1 MSAAGFRGRLA
12 VLVATLFSVA
22 VTAAS
27 AQSYPSKSIEFVVHT
42 SPGGGTDLFAR
53 AMADILAREKLV
65 SQSIQIMNRPGGGG
79 TIAYNYIKTKR
90 GDAHV
95 VLTVATGSLLT
106 ASTRENLGLG
116 LDNYTPIAFFAQD
129 PQAVMVLADSK
140 FKTFQD
146 LVESA
151 KREPNSLVAA
161 VASAGGTARLA
172 LYYIEKETGTRNKF
186 VAFKSGA
193 EAITSVLGGH
203 THFTTE
209 NVSEAWASVES
220 KKMRVLAV
228 TTKQRLPQLPDV
240 PTLTELGFRIHVGTG
255 RGFAMPAGV
264 PKEASAYWE
273 GVLERAHKTQAW
285 KDLAHKNLFEDFY
298 LGSAEFGEFLIKRR
312 EDMQGFLVHI
322 GVLKAQ

>member
-1 MSAAGFRGRLA
+1 MGAAGFRSRIA
-12 VLVATLFSVA
+12 VLAAAPFLFAVPAAT
-22 VTAAS
+22 

-65 SQSIQIMNRPGGGG
+65 SQPIQVMNRAGGGG

-95 VLTVATGSLLT
+95 VLTVATGSFLT
-106 ASTRENLGLG
+106 ATMRENLGLG
-116 LDNYTPIAFFAQD
+116 LENYTPIAFFAQD
-129 PQAVMVLADSK
+129 PQAVMVLSDSK

-146 LVESA
+146 LVDAA

-172 LYYIEKETGTRNKF
+172 LYHIEKETGTRNKF

-209 NVSEAWASVES
+209 NVSEAWGSVES

-240 PTLTELGFRIHVGTG
+240 PTLTEIGFPIHVGTG

-273 GVLERAHKTQAW
+273 SVLERAHKTQAW
-285 KDLAHKNLFEDFY
+285 KDLAHKNMFEDLY
-298 LGSAEFGEFLIKRR
+298 MGSAEFGQFLVKRR
-312 EDMQGFLVHI
+312 EDMQGFLEYI
-322 GVLKAQ
+322 GVLKKQ

>member
-1 MSAAGFRGRLA
+1 MGTAGLRSRAAFVAAAAFSLAVSAAA
-12 VLVATLFSVA
+12 
-22 VTAAS
+22 
-27 AQSYPSKSIEFVVHT
+27 AQSYPSKAIEFVVHT

-53 AMADILAREKLV
+53 AMTDILAREKLV
-65 SQSIQIMNRPGGGG
+65 SHPMQVMNRSGGGG

-116 LDNYTPIAFFAQD
+116 LENYTPIAFFAQD
-129 PQAVMVLADSK
+129 PQAVMVLTDSK

-146 LVESA
+146 LVDTA
-151 KREPNSLVAA
+151 KRDPGSLVAA
-161 VASAGGTARLA
+161 VASAGGSARLA
-172 LYYIEKETGTRNKF
+172 LYHIEKETGTRNKF

-209 NVSEAWASVES
+209 NVSEAWGSVES

-228 TTKQRLPQLPDV
+228 TTKQRLPQIPDV
-240 PTLTELGFRIHVGTG
+240 PTLTELGVPVHVGTG

-264 PKEASAYWE
+264 PKEAAAYWE
-273 GVLERAHKTQAW
+273 GVLEKAHKTQAW
-285 KDLAHKNLFEDFY
+285 KDLAHKNMFEDLY
-298 LGSAEFGEFLIKRR
+298 MGSAEFGPYLVKRR
-312 EDMQGFLVHI
+312 EDMQGFLEHI
-322 GVLKAQ
+322 GVLKKQ